1 MGGFRPSTGFV
12 LVFTALFGWFARVG
26 AAVEIYATPHNAA
39 VSSYEE
45 YTAGVTLFNQG
56 NEFHKN
62 NQLDQAMV
70 YYRKSVLHYPLLGEA
85 YLNMGNILKGVEA
98 YRIYEKAVEV
108 SGPNSLAPNKPL
120 YANALANM
128 GHYLVELQSKGAE
141 AEFKTIEKAIEMYI
155 EALRWQPEND
165 NVWYN
170 LGIAYEKQG
179 FRQDAF
185 EAYRKTLALEPLH
198 VGANLNIGNLM
209 MYGGYHNLSLFYHER
224 ALSSPGLTEWY
235 KIGTMNNMGE
245 TYRFLNDVKSS
256 LAMNRR
262 ALAVSPND
270 EMTLFN
276 IYKAKRTLCDWENI
290 REEIDFLIKLT
301 NDQLSTGPNCTMLP
315 YDASLLPIS
324 KKFLLKVA
332 TANTHRYRKL
342 QFVPRDSTNDHFVG
356 KIVQY
361 PNGEEGRFRLVV
373 GYTGYDFNNHPMGH
387 LTCGV
392 LELHDRNHIGVNCYP
407 YGNDDK
413 TLQRLRI
420 IKACD
425 VFKNTTMLADYKIAH
440 TMSDDGVHI
449 SVDLMAHTRGTRLGV
464 AAYHPGAILVNYL
477 GYPGT
482 IGTYRYADYIIVDRN
497 IVVPET
503 AKNEVSEKVVYLPHH
518 YQANDFLLH
527 VDFCGGPSTKLLNS
541 ATNQRLLDPAV
552 EKDCAKENVAAKRE
566 EEGIPGDASV
576 VMCNF
581 NTIDKMEQDVFAIWM
596 SILRRVPGG
605 VLWLLAPKGKT
616 GDEVRLNFFKEAT
629 HFGVDPRRL
638 IIARR
643 VSKFDHLDRFRY
655 CDLFLDT
662 FIYGAH
668 STASDALWTFTPI
681 VTFEGELFQSR
692 VAADLIF
699 AIGLDEL
706 VTHSRRDFED
716 VSVALANNP
725 AKLTALRDKL
735 IANALPWPLFD
746 TFRMTDNLERSYKAM
761 WEVRE
766 TFKMDPTN
774 LVIAP
779 ASPYKMSPLHVLEQ
793 RDAVQVKAAINLQS
807 SGNLT
812 QAGNIYRR
820 LLAVDPGSSN
830 YWHLFGLTRHAQGYH
845 QAGVNF
851 VKYAVALEGDNFIA
865 MYHQNLAE
873 LCRSIEDLQCAVKHL
888 ELTWKNQEVSLE
900 TTQNIFDTLIRL
912 RESATVVQFFEAYG
926 TPLMIKENI
935 GRGSE
940 HIVTEILTLV
950 AIAYAESVNLE
961 ANGVPDIC
969 FELLAKAIEISPNVP
984 RPRQKLAIFFDLRN
998 QFNTAFRI
1006 YTHMMKLQNKMDLLS
1021 MNAAQRNVQEQV
1033 YLARK
1038 MSRMQGKKILIIY
1051 CNEYDQTW
1059 WPNWGPTS
1067 MDTGGAGGS
1076 EEAVIFLSK
1085 EMHKVYGYHV
1095 EVYGDPLPEFW
1106 GQRKDTGVWW
1116 LPLKSYDAYLQDS
1129 SLVPDI
1135 FVSWRYHI
1143 STAYGENAKQQYIW
1157 LQDISK
1163 RYKVA
1168 FTDEYIDSVSGV
1180 FTLSQFHGRE
1190 ALSDYALKKTF
1201 VTPNA
1206 LDPKYFYNG
1215 PNENNRFIYASA
1227 PNRGLSIVLVG
1238 WAQIKRAIPSAILEV
1253 YYGFSDAFLKFGQT
1267 SIPNFPS
1274 WLQKMKELLKQDGII
1289 YHGMAD
1295 HHTLGKGYARSG
1307 FYLYPTSY
1315 PETGC
1320 VALMKAQALGAIPIT
1335 SQHDDSTLPELT
1347 SEFDL
1352 GPPMTE
1358 ARKARRID
1366 EVVGWQQEWVDS
1378 VVKAATMDERKI
1390 AEHRARMITK
1400 SRKRFLWS
1408 TVAGL
1413 WDDAFSR
1420 DVDYKSKNWEDVFP
1434 AAVSFTP

>member
-969 FELLAKAIEISPNVP
+969 FELLAKAIEISPN
-984 RPRQKLAIFFDLRN
+984 
-998 QFNTAFRI
+998 
-1006 YTHMMKLQNKMDLLS
+1006 
-1021 MNAAQRNVQEQV
+1021 
-1033 YLARK
+1033 
-1038 MSRMQGKKILIIY
+1038 
-1051 CNEYDQTW
+1051 
-1059 WPNWGPTS
+1059 
-1067 MDTGGAGGS
+1067 
-1076 EEAVIFLSK
+1076 
-1085 EMHKVYGYHV
+1085 
-1095 EVYGDPLPEFW
+1095 
-1106 GQRKDTGVWW
+1106 DTGVWW

-1366 EVVGWQQEWVDS
+1366 EVVEWQQEWVDS